1 MADLLPDE
9 PIDGWLD
16 PNTPDRLVD
25 GRQSETA
32 LKVRRG
38 VGRLVRQFGA
48 SCIAEM
54 TLVSGRRADL
64 VVIGK
69 TGEIW
74 IIEVKSSLADLRAD
88 NKWPDYRDFCDR
100 LYFATAPEVP
110 LDPFPRDAGL
120 MLSDGYGAEILR
132 EAPQHKLAGA
142 RRKAVTL
149 RFARTA
155 AARLHDLMD
164 PRLSRGG
171 FVGDIPL

>member
-9 PIDGWLD
+9 SLESWLD
-16 PNTPDRLVD
+16 PDTPERLID

-32 LKVRRG
+32 LRVRRG
-38 VGRLVRQFGA
+38 VGRLIRQLGA

-64 VVIGK
+64 VAIAR

-88 NKWPDYRDFCDR
+88 KKWPDYRDFCDR

-110 LDPFPRDAGL
+110 LDPFPQDAGL

-132 EAPQHKLAGA
+132 EATLHKLAGA

-149 RFARTA
+149 RFARMA
-155 AARLHDLMD
+155 ATRLHDLMD

-171 FVGDIPL
+171 LVGDSLL

>member
-1 MADLLPDE
+1 MNDISNDSWNHPD
-9 PIDGWLD
+9 
-16 PNTPDRLVD
+16 TPERLVD

-38 VGRLVRQFGA
+38 VGRLIRQLGA
-48 SCIAEM
+48 SCVAEI

-64 VVIGK
+64 MAIGK
-69 TGEIW
+69 KGEIW

-88 NKWPDYRDFCDR
+88 SKWPDYRDFCDR

-110 LDPFPRDAGL
+110 LDLFPQEAGL

-132 EAPQHKLAGA
+132 EAPEHKLAGA

-149 RFARTA
+149 RFARMA
-155 AARLHDLMD
+155 ATRLHDLMD
-164 PRLSRGG
+164 PQMGRGDLGSG
-171 FVGDIPL
+171 FSL